1 MYDDFD
7 DHTRRA
13 VLELYRSVPD
23 VAAAGERLA
32 AALRPLDRPALV
44 LWGRHDPYLPAAL
57 ADRQR
62 DAFPHAEIRVL
73 ECSGHWPFID
83 DHETTAAAIT
93 TFLARHAGSRIG
105 PDPRPRIAAA
115 LKAARHAAT

>member
-7 DHTRRA
+7 RHTRHA
-13 VLELYRSVPD
+13 VLDLFRSVPD
-23 VAAAGERLA
+23 VAATGAQLA

-62 DAFPHAEIRVL
+62 DAFPRAQIRVL
-73 ECSGHWPFID
+73 ERSGHWPFVD
-83 DHETTAAAIT
+83 DPATVTAELT
-93 TFLARHAGSRIG
+93 GFLAGSLNSAIA
-105 PDPRPRIAAA
+105 PDGQYWTPLGDKRP
-115 LKAARHAAT
+115 AT